1 MKVKM
6 SKRTYEKAFER
17 KILNKVEVGDF
28 CVEICMFKVDKEIKN
43 GFNDG
48 YNVTTTENKPF
59 KYGFGVI
66 EKRSKS
72 ATAFNQEQQFTKT
85 ELIQLFADMS
95 IHEVWSAQYQTFN
108 KTNEWQRE
116 LARTIKGQKI
126 DEASEYIKKNFAS
139 FGKVS
144 RTIIGHKI
152 NPTSV
157 NNYYMVRDLTIHFD
171 LLQEG
176 KSMQD
181 AHSQSIRNLD
191 VNSLQ
196 FLIFNGVK
204 YILKSK

>member
-1 MKVKM
+1 MKVM
-6 SKRTYEKAFER
+6 MLKRTYEKAFER
-17 KILNKVEVGDF
+17 KLLNKVEVGDF
-28 CVEICMFKVDKEIKN
+28 CVEICMFKVDKKIKK
-43 GFNDG
+43 GLTDG
-48 YNVTTTENKPF
+48 YSVITTENKPF
-59 KYGFGVI
+59 FYGLGVI

-85 ELIQLFADMS
+85 ELIELFANMS
-95 IHEVWSAQYQTFN
+95 IHDVWSAQYQTLN
-108 KTNEWQRE
+108 KTKEWQRE

-126 DEASEYIKKNFAS
+126 NEASDYIKKNFAS
-139 FGKVS
+139 FGKVN

-157 NNYYMVRDLTIHFD
+157 NNYYIVRDLTIHFD

-176 KSMQD
+176 KSEQD
-181 AHSQSIRNLD
+181 AHSQSIRSLD

-204 YILKSK
+204 YILKST